1 MIILHVFSY
10 TTVSVGNNPIDV
22 AITSDGKFAYV
33 TDASSDSLS
42 VIDIGTNML
51 NATITLTSG
60 TSPHG
65 LVITPS
71 ILPLE
76 SLIVSAKSKKN
87 NFLTESDLM
96 TVLTWSTPLDGAIAT
111 QYKIYCDGVMIAT
124 IPAGDFRMYVD
135 HNRKKNR
142 TYVYQVIA
150 EDETGAAA
158 IGSVSIKS

>member
-111 QYKIYCDGVMIAT
+111 QYKI
-124 IPAGDFRMYVD
+124 
-135 HNRKKNR
+135 
-142 TYVYQVIA
+142 
-150 EDETGAAA
+150 
-158 IGSVSIKS
+158 